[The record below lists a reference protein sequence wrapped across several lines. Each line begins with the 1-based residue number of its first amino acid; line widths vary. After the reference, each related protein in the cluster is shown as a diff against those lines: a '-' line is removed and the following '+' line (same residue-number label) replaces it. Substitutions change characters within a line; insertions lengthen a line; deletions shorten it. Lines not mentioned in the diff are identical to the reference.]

1 MELTEEDGIFPNF
14 RLLSYLISIAKSCPV
29 MLGIAVL
36 TQYHESLYRQVPMIC
51 LQMTQSTMF
60 IQGEISEVEYKGR
73 MNRSPQ
79 ISEVLKAISD
89 DKALILFNT
98 VALSSGKT
106 DILLSTMNLTR
117 KQYYSKMERLSRQGL
132 LVRKGGRYYLTT
144 LGKVLYELQ
153 STLGVALDNYW
164 KLKAIDS
171 LLTPPGLPEF
181 ELNKMIDTLLEN
193 EELKKLI
200 LTKLK

>member
-1 MELTEEDGIFPNF
+1 
-14 RLLSYLISIAKSCPV
+14 
-29 MLGIAVL
+29 
-36 TQYHESLYRQVPMIC
+36 
-51 LQMTQSTMF
+51 MTPSTMF
-60 IQGEISEVEYKGR
+60 IQGEVPEVKYKGR
-73 MNRSPQ
+73 MNSSPQ
-79 ISEVLKAISD
+79 ISEVLEAISD
-89 DKALILFNT
+89 DKALTLFNT

-106 DILLSTMNLTR
+106 DMLLSTMNLTR

-153 STLGVALDNYW
+153 STLGVALNNYW

-171 LLTPPGLPEF
+171 LLTPHGLPEF

-193 EELKKLI
+193 DELKKLI

>member
-1 MELTEEDGIFPNF
+1 
-14 RLLSYLISIAKSCPV
+14 
-29 MLGIAVL
+29 
-36 TQYHESLYRQVPMIC
+36 
-51 LQMTQSTMF
+51 MF
-60 IQGEISEVEYKGR
+60 IQGEVKEVIQEGR

-89 DKALILFNT
+89 DKALTLFNT
-98 VALSSGKT
+98 VALSTGKT
-106 DILLSTMNLTR
+106 DMLLSTMNLTR
-117 KQYYSKMERLSRQGL
+117 KQYYSKMERLSKQGL

-153 STLGVALDNYW
+153 NTLGVALDNYW

-171 LLTPPGLPEF
+171 LLTPPALPEF

-193 EELKKLI
+193 NDLKKLI
-200 LTKLK
+200 LAKLR